1 MDDPTAQYGLALPDN
16 RQYRGLV
23 QRLPALVWTR
33 LNLITFLV
41 RRQPGGYEV
50 DMISGDGTESHA
62 VAANSATDPSGR
74 PRCAACGEPVEL
86 HDPNDSDSW
95 IHAPDANDRA
105 DHTAWID
112 EHSAPTTG
120 RRWVRSC

>member
-1 MDDPTAQYGLALPDN
+1 MNDPQAGYGLALPDN

-33 LNLITFLV
+33 LNLTVFFV
-41 RRQPGGYEV
+41 RRLPDGHEIDV
-50 DMISGDGTESHA
+50 ISGDGAQSQA
-62 VAANSATDPSGR
+62 NAAHSATNLAGR

-86 HDPNDSDSW
+86 DDPNDRDSW

-105 DHTAWID
+105 DHTARID
-112 EHSAPTTG
+112 IERTS
-120 RRWVRSC
+120 R